1 MAECG
6 SSLSDIATECQSAID
21 SLATMAVSV
30 SSCAVPGT
38 GPLFE
43 MGNDEIDI
51 GLGIHGEAGISRT
64 KVNKRLIIRFI
75 SHFSLQFHYTYFC
88 FLFRDS

>member
-1 MAECG
+1 MAQCG
-6 SSLSDIATECQSAID
+6 KTLTEIATECQLAID
-21 SLATMAVSV
+21 SIGTMAVSV

-38 GPLFE
+38 GLLFT

-64 KVNKRLIIRFI
+64 KVKE
-75 SHFSLQFHYTYFC
+75 
-88 FLFRDS
+88 